1 MLYLYC
7 WVLSRVIR
15 ELPKTK
21 RSTES
26 RAFDLSSDED
36 DSDHTTADSDMEIT
50 NVNQRQHI
58 EVREV
63 LKENNPPYSDAVCSP
78 LVPVAQ
84 MLPIQSN
91 NNSGTAQS
99 TRERSANDNNTSTT
113 SKNASNTGVNDEE
126 LVHDDE
132 SNNSDEPL
140 VPNLGKRR
148 VKRRGYST
156 IHSPLS
162 IHKRQKSSLRKPYG
176 VIHTESMRND
186 RVHHIETSIKEKSAG
201 TVYPSPPPVHY
212 TGLDDMVGTPNFPN
226 VQHNRQTNHPSG
238 NETLYKVA
246 ENLEQGTS
254 VDATSKIIA
263 DDIPDDRSV
272 AKSDEEEGNGD
283 ADSVQGHLE
292 EPLTRSRAFKTTA
305 PSTVERPRLVVPIKL
320 TAQSRDLEAIR
331 QRLASKLLDVLPVGL
346 QQPNI
351 LLLSSTVDLLHSL
364 SKMDRQRLMVIYKND
379 LSNHQGALDRWLQC
393 LRSLLIFYELTG
405 FKDGLMERDAFL
417 NAMVDGPPEAVLKT
431 AIHVRSSL
439 VEWRI
444 EHNVIDEDFS
454 RDVASMLF
462 NLASWG
468 PWMKLQKMEDWT
480 WKFTEDLLAWFK

>member
-7 WVLSRVIR
+7 WILSRVIR
-15 ELPKTK
+15 ELPKT
-21 RSTES
+21 RRPAES
-26 RAFDLSSDED
+26 RAFDLSSDGDESD
-36 DSDHTTADSDMEIT
+36 DTTADSDIEIT
-50 NVNQRQHI
+50 DVKRRQQI
-58 EVREV
+58 VEGEV
-63 LKENNPPYSDAVCSP
+63 LTENNPHYSDAVRNP

-84 MLPIQSN
+84 MLPIQGDSD
-91 NNSGTAQS
+91 SRAAQPP
-99 TRERSANDNNTSTT
+99 RERSVIDNNVSTT
-113 SKNASNTGVNDEE
+113 GFNDEE

-132 SNNSDEPL
+132 NNNSVEHL

-148 VKRRGYST
+148 IKRRGYST

-162 IHKRQKSSLRKPYG
+162 HSKRQKMNLRKPIG
-176 VIHTESMRND
+176 VIHAESIRND
-186 RVHHIETSIKEKSAG
+186 GVPQIETNIEDKLAG
-201 TVYPSPPPVHY
+201 TVYPSPPPVQC
-212 TGLDDMVGTPNFPN
+212 TGLDEVVGTPNFPN
-226 VQHNRQTNHPSG
+226 VQHNKRQTSHLSG
-238 NETLYKVA
+238 EETLHKVT

-254 VDATSKIIA
+254 VDANSKTIA
-263 DDIPDDRSV
+263 DDVPDDCNV
-272 AKSDEEEGNGD
+272 EILNEEEGNGD

-292 EPLTRSRAFKTTA
+292 EPSTGSRASKTTA
-305 PSTVERPRLVVPIKL
+305 SSSVERPRLVVPIKL
-320 TAQSRDLEAIR
+320 TAQSRDLECIR

-351 LLLSSTVDLLHSL
+351 LLLSSTVDLLQSL
-364 SKMDRQRLMVIYKND
+364 SRMDRQRLMVIYEKD

-393 LRSLLIFYELTG
+393 LRSLLTFYELTG

-417 NAMVDGPPEAVLKT
+417 DAMVDGPPEAVLKT

-444 EHNVIDEDFS
+444 EHNIIDEDFS
-454 RDVASMLF
+454 RDVASILY